1 MTAHPVF
8 DPTSFN
14 FVLLEDFRI
23 PGDVSVYEFRNH
35 PNVDGKADFL
45 RLNFYMTRDGNYVTI
60 WKGLLELFGTEAE
73 FETGRMASVEL
84 PDAFDFDSYNE
95 PLFRGY

>member
-1 MTAHPVF
+1 MTKPPGF
-8 DPTSFN
+8 DPTQFD

-45 RLNFYMTRDGNYVTI
+45 RLNF
-60 WKGLLELFGTEAE
+60 
-73 FETGRMASVEL
+73 S
-84 PDAFDFDSYNE
+84 
-95 PLFRGY
+95 